1 MPKPQH
7 QDETLERGLGLEA
20 MSPLDD
26 PKVIEIIERLWQAL
40 TGTTKRND
48 ALKNILSATR
58 IKSIINFII
67 THLDGNVLCCDKFN
81 GAQQVT
87 YRTQQSKKKTLSE
100 RCTQLV
106 T

>member
-26 PKVIEIIERLWQAL
+26 PKVFEIIERLWQAL
-40 TGTTKRND
+40 TWTTKRND
-48 ALKNILSATR
+48 ALKSILSATR
-58 IKSIINFII
+58 SKSDINLIIK
-67 THLDGNVLCCDKFN
+67 HMDGNVLFCDKFD

-87 YRTQQSKKKTLSE
+87 YRTQ
-100 RCTQLV
+100 
-106 T
+106 